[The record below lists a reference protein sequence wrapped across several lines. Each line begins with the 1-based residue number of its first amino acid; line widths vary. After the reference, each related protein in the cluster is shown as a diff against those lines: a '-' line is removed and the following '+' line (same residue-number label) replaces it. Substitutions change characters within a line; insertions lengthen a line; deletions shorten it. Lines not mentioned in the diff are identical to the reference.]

1 MTDDAAAE
9 RSKISPPGPAKK
21 PAAGYYLLPASL
33 RNFVRSRETGVVA
46 VAIVI
51 GLLSGLLG
59 AAISKLSEIA
69 HGLLFDIP
77 FDSHLSATGIISWQ
91 RTLLIP
97 FLGGIVLAAV
107 GIFFARRIKG
117 QQLADAIEANALYG
131 GRVSFWGPLPVLQ

>member
-1 MTDDAAAE
+1 MTDEAAAE
-9 RSKISPPGPAKK
+9 RSTISPPEPAKK
-21 PAAGYYLLPASL
+21 PAAAGYLLPASL

-51 GLLSGLLG
+51 GLLSGLLV

-77 FDSHLSATGIISWQ
+77 FDAHLSATGVISWQ

-97 FLGGIVLAAV
+97 VLGGVVLAAI
-107 GIFFARRIKG
+107 G
-117 QQLADAIEANALYG
+117 
-131 GRVSFWGPLPVLQ
+131 